1 MNTLDRLILLWTG
14 SLYLRRVISEQNLKN
29 EQFSLK
35 EKWVSPLIDYE
46 LLLKWC
52 GTSLI
57 YCSHCIF
64 LYPLVF
70 SRVFVLADPA
80 VFSVQLGATV
90 RKHLE
95 VSSFLRNTSTL
106 ERNVVQHVLQT
117 GLGVTCQSSK
127 VAQALEV
134 NEFEDVLDSV

>member
-1 MNTLDRLILLWTG
+1 M
-14 SLYLRRVISEQNLKN
+14 VQN
-29 EQFSLK
+29 FT
-35 EKWVSPLIDYE
+35 DF
-46 LLLKWC
+46 
-52 GTSLI
+52 
-57 YCSHCIF
+57 SHCIF
-64 LYPLVF
+64 SYFLVF

-80 VFSVQLGATV
+80 VFSVQLEATI

-95 VSSFLRNTSTL
+95 VSSFLRDTSTL

-134 NEFEDVLDSV
+134 NEVEDVLDSVGRTCVLVKA